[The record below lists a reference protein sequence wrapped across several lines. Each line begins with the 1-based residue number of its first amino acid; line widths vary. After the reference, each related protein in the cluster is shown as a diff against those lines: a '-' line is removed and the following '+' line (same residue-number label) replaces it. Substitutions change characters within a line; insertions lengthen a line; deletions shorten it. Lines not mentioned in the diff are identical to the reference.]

1 MSIIVENLSYTYM
14 EGTPFEHLAVDDIS
28 LEIKDGEFVGIIG
41 HTGSGKSTLIQ
52 IISGLLKGYKGNVL
66 INGVD
71 YSDKKADKKA
81 LRRTLGV
88 VFQYPEYQLFE
99 ETVEKDVA
107 YGPKKLGFSE
117 EETAL
122 RVRNAIELVGLD
134 YEEVK
139 DKSPFALSG
148 GQKRKAAIAGVL
160 SMDPDIL
167 ILDEPIAGLDP
178 AGRESFMEII
188 KDLNTTGKTII
199 MISHNMD
206 NIAEYTEKIFVLKN
220 GRIFMEG
227 SPVQIF
233 NDYEKLLEAD
243 LDLPDVVRFCRFAR
257 ENGVEIPKDIIRYK
271 DLLSY
276 LGEKLGRMK
285 HDI

>member
-188 KDLNTTGKTII
+188 KDLNTAGKTII

>member
-107 YGPKKLGFSE
+107 YGPKKFGFSE
-117 EETAL
+117 KETAL

-178 AGRESFMEII
+178 AGRDSFMEII

>member
-1 MSIIVENLSYTYM
+1 MV
-14 EGTPFEHLAVDDIS
+14 
-28 LEIKDGEFVGIIG
+28 
-41 HTGSGKSTLIQ
+41 
-52 IISGLLKGYKGNVL
+52 LKNSASPRK
-66 INGVD
+66 
-71 YSDKKADKKA
+71 
-81 LRRTLGV
+81 
-88 VFQYPEYQLFE
+88 
-99 ETVEKDVA
+99 
-107 YGPKKLGFSE
+107 
-117 EETAL
+117 ETAL

>member
-28 LEIKDGEFVGIIG
+28 LEIRDGEFVGIIG

-52 IISGLLKGYKGNVL
+52 IISGLLKGYKGKVL

-188 KDLNTTGKTII
+188 KDLNTAGKTII

-243 LDLPDVVRFCRFAR
+243 LDLPDVVRFCRLAR
-257 ENGVEIPKDIIRYK
+257 ENGVEIPKNIIRYK
-271 DLLSY
+271 DLVSY

>member
-276 LGEKLGRMK
+276 LGEKLRRMK